1 MYIMLYL
8 NSVSSVY
15 NEIEEYYRFTLPR
28 PITTDNK
35 TMSLRLVEAEI
46 PLTYF
51 NIITGYNDFLEFKVT
66 RDGGFATSRTWELT
80 IPQKNYSVQE
90 MLVTLNAL
98 IVEEGATF
106 SNLTTSI
113 SFNSQTLRF
122 SIDVISSNSAVS
134 KVGAIEL
141 LDRNNTTTQKI
152 LGSVPAIIA
161 PNAGTGTLQF
171 PNSIN
176 MNRTKNIYLFTTDFG
191 LDTRSNTNST
201 NNNSFGRASPMVGG
215 SILSK
220 VQASEPFGSIVSY
233 QSESENYININ
244 PRINYIDH
252 IDIYLRDDENHS
264 LYLNGVNFC
273 MSLVFKEG
281 DISNTSTRE
290 PRAVITQLSM

>member
-8 NSVSSVY
+8 NSVDSVY
-15 NEIEEYYRFTLPR
+15 DEIEEYYRFTLPR

-35 TMSLRLVEAEI
+35 RMSLRLVEAEI

-66 RDGGFATSRTWELT
+66 KDGGFATARTYELT

-122 SIDVISSNSAVS
+122 SIDVISSNSAVT
-134 KVGAIEL
+134 KVGVIEL

-152 LGSVPAIIA
+152 LGATPAIIA

-176 MNRTKNIYLFTTDFG
+176 MNRTKNIYLLTTDFG
-191 LDTRSNTNST
+191 LDTRTNT
-201 NNNSFGRASPMVGG
+201 NNNKL

-220 VQASEPFGSIVSY
+220 VQASNSFGGIVSY
-233 QSESENYININ
+233 QSETDNYISIN
-244 PRINYIDH
+244 PQINYIDH
-252 IDIYLRDDENHS
+252 IDLYLRDDEGKS
-264 LYLNGVNFC
+264 LYLNGVNFTV
-273 MSLVFKEG
+273 SLLFNEG
-281 DISNTSTRE
+281 DESSSAKFEPTRILTE
-290 PRAVITQLSM
+290 LSM